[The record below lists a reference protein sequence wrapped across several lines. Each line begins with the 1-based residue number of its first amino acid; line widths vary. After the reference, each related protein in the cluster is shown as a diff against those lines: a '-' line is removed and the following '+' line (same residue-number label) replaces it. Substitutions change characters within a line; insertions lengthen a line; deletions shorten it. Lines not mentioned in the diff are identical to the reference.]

1 MGGLRCV
8 RVIAQFGALGV
19 LAMGTVGICL
29 WATGAEAAQ
38 RGGTPP
44 VDLSGEWILNEEL
57 SDDPRQA
64 IRRMRIARGG
74 AGDGGF
80 SGRGGNVGRGGGG
93 RGGGG
98 AAVGGGAG
106 GAGRGGAGG
115 AGGVGG
121 AGGGGGGQGPP
132 GLGGP
137 GGGAGGPPGIG
148 RGANVGAEAL
158 SIRMLDGGVQ
168 ITDSRG
174 VALVLK
180 TDREWYEVGE
190 RREIQAF
197 WKKAKLVTRNRE
209 RGAALF
215 IQEYSINKKGQLVVL
230 NQIQFGGDGGTASYK
245 RFYDR
250 EESG

>member
-1 MGGLRCV
+1 MRDVRSVRSMLMATV
-8 RVIAQFGALGV
+8 RVGAAAL
-19 LAMGTVGICL
+19 LAVFVSLAIGES
-29 WATGAEAAQ
+29 AEAQ
-38 RGGTPP
+38 RGGAPS

-64 IRRMRIARGG
+64 MRRLRIARGG
-74 AGDGGF
+74 AADGGF
-80 SGRGGNVGRGGGG
+80 GGRGGNVGRGGGG

-115 AGGVGG
+115 RAG
-121 AGGGGGGQGPP
+121 AGAGPGQGAAGP
-132 GLGGP
+132 GPGGP
-137 GGGAGGPPGIG
+137 GGGRGGPPGIG
-148 RGANVGAEAL
+148 RGASVGADAL
-158 SIRMLDGGVQ
+158 SIRILDGGVQ

-197 WKKAKLVTRNRE
+197 WKKAKLVTRNRG
-209 RGAALF
+209 RGEALF
-215 IQEYSINKKGQLVVL
+215 IQEYSINRKGQLVVL
-230 NQIQFGGDGGTASYK
+230 NQIQFGGDAGTASYK